1 METMPL
7 VSFENQ
13 LSGFYITSTLTLN
26 GIRAGHMKDQKKI
39 QNFFIRDLYGKELIT
54 EVNECLYMEEMC
66 QTSVM
71 ELLYENIFAKK
82 FHYRCL

>member
-26 GIRAGHMKDQKKI
+26 GIRAGHMKD
-39 QNFFIRDLYGKELIT
+39 
-54 EVNECLYMEEMC
+54 
-66 QTSVM
+66 
-71 ELLYENIFAKK
+71 
-82 FHYRCL
+82 